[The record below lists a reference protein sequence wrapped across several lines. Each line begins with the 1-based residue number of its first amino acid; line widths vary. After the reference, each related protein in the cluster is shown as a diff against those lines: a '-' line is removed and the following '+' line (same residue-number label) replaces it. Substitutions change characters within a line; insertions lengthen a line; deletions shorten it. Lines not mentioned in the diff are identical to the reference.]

1 MAVKQYLVGDQDLL
15 SRGLNSACL
24 TILLQIFS
32 ALQLPPTAD
41 HGVLSFFSQGK
52 CTHLKGF
59 SSPHISRAA
68 CFTST
73 KQILVADPARPH
85 KRTAWHKLNASPGTS
100 FQHLPKHLSPLD
112 ESSVQQLLVGTLQER
127 WALSLLSWSCWTFWL
142 LIPLHP
148 NLWGIKGILCREPL
162 VEWRPEYT
170 NSPILAFGCTGWLF
184 PCQRQAVLEIK
195 VIHLNSIYTKTF

>member
-1 MAVKQYLVGDQDLL
+1 MPPCPKCDQGRTEEAAKPGALLLWLHGLSRAGRMAVKQYLVGDQDLL

-127 WALSLLSWSCWTFWL
+127 
-142 LIPLHP
+142 
-148 NLWGIKGILCREPL
+148 
-162 VEWRPEYT
+162 
-170 NSPILAFGCTGWLF
+170 
-184 PCQRQAVLEIK
+184 
-195 VIHLNSIYTKTF
+195 